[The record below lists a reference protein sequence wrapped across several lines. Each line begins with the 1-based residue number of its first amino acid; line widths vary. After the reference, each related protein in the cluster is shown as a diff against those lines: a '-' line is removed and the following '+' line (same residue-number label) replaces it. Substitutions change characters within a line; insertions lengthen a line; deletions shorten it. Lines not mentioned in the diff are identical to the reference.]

1 MPPKKKKLKTS
12 LNKVLNAAQKIQK
25 EKYKQQVHEAQL
37 AKVKQKQKVHPQHG
51 RKPNYNKL
59 DRVLLIGEGNFS
71 FARSLAENYMQE
83 NTGQIIATCYDSEQ
97 ILIEK
102 YGDEA
107 KCNLAKLKELGVTVL
122 FDIDGTK
129 LHKYKDLR
137 KNRYTRII
145 FNFPHAGKII
155 IIINPFFVVI
165 MVKLLWTQ

>member
-12 LNKVLNAAQKIQK
+12 LNNVLNAAQKIQK
-25 EKYKQQVHEAQL
+25 EKHKQQVHEAQL

-97 ILIEK
+97 VLIEK

-107 KCNLAKLKELGVTVL
+107 KNNLAKLKELGVTVL

-155 IIINPFFVVI
+155 KVNYF
-165 MVKLLWTQ
+165 LLLS